1 MTQEFT
7 HPFEVMKANF
17 SQREGKTDILI
28 KASSEMRDRQGETIL
43 KSAYIDKGMQQ
54 EFLSDNYIDWNHLTD
69 YYDALLPNAK
79 PEQINGLMIE
89 KEKAI
94 IGRAT
99 QIGFKQDFPSEMNLE
114 PDKLYARGYLINDNG
129 YVQQMLPK
137 LKAGFDAYAAS
148 VMGHVDKAHKSN
160 GIISHVKLRKIALA
174 PRMDVMNPDTSV
186 SLVKGKMIHS
196 LTQILKGITD
206 TKLLKNIGVME
217 NEIQDHDLDSQIL
230 QQVQMLQRKVDLLFN
245 HLSNQPDYYENMIGD
260 LTGQIES
267 RVLPVTYE
275 AIKQILME
283 KYCLDE
289 ETAAANAQNY
299 IVELNIKNREPNGE
313 NYNV

>member
-1 MTQEFT
+1 MSQEFT
-7 HPFEVMKANF
+7 HPFEVMKASF

-43 KSAYIDKGMQQ
+43 KSAYLDKAMQS

-79 PEQINGLMIE
+79 PEQINQLMIE

-99 QIGFKQDFPSEMNLE
+99 QIGFKDDFPSEMSLE
-114 PDKLYARGYLINDNG
+114 PDKLYCRGYLINDNG

-160 GIISHVKLRKIALA
+160 GVISHVKLKKIALA

-186 SLVKGKMIHS
+186 TLVKGKIVHS
-196 LTQILKGITD
+196 LTKILKGFTD
-206 TKLLKNIGVME
+206 RNYSANNIDME
-217 NEIQDHDLDSQIL
+217 ADLAVDNEILSK
-230 QQVQMLQRKVDLLFN
+230 VEMLQRKVDLLYG
-245 HLSNQPDYYENMIGD
+245 HLTSQPDFYTNMVGD
-260 LTGQIES
+260 LTEQIES

-283 KYCLDE
+283 KYCCSE
-289 ETAAANAQNY
+289 MEAADMAQKY
-299 IVELNIKNREPNGE
+299 IVELNITNRENGE
-313 NYNV
+313 NYNE

>member
-1 MTQEFT
+1 MSQEFT
-7 HPFEVMKANF
+7 HPFEVMKASF

-43 KSAYIDKGMQQ
+43 KSAYLDKAMQK

-79 PEQINGLMIE
+79 PEQINQLMIE

-99 QIGFKQDFPSEMNLE
+99 QIGFKDDFPSEMSLE

-160 GIISHVKLRKIALA
+160 GIISHVKLKKIALA

-186 SLVKGKMIHS
+186 TLVKGKIVHS
-196 LTQILKGITD
+196 LTKILKGFTD
-206 TKLLKNIGVME
+206 TNYPANIQEDME
-217 NEIQDHDLDSQIL
+217 DSAVDNQIL
-230 QQVQMLQRKVDLLFN
+230 NQVQMLTRKVDLLFS
-245 HLSNQPDYYENMIGD
+245 HLSNQPDYYSNMVGD
-260 LTGQIES
+260 LTEQIES
-267 RVLPVTYE
+267 RILPVTYE
-275 AIKQILME
+275 AIKQILMG
-283 KYCLDE
+283 KYCMDE
-289 ETAAANAQNY
+289 ATAAENAQKY
-299 IVELNIKNREPNGE
+299 IVELNISNRENNGE
-313 NYNV
+313 NYNG

>member
-1 MTQEFT
+1 MSQEFT
-7 HPFEVMKANF
+7 HPFEVMKASF

-43 KSAYIDKGMQQ
+43 KSAYLDKAMQS

-79 PEQINGLMIE
+79 PEQINQLMIE

-99 QIGFKQDFPSEMNLE
+99 QIGFKDDFPSEMSLE
-114 PDKLYARGYLINDNG
+114 PDKLYCRGYLINDNG

-160 GIISHVKLRKIALA
+160 GVISHVKLKKIALA

-186 SLVKGKMIHS
+186 TLVKGKIVHS
-196 LTQILKGITD
+196 LTKILKGFTD
-206 TKLLKNIGVME
+206 RNYSANNIDME
-217 NEIQDHDLDSQIL
+217 ADLAVDNEILSK
-230 QQVQMLQRKVDLLFN
+230 VEMLQRKVDLLYG
-245 HLSNQPDYYENMIGD
+245 HLTSQPDFYTNMVGD
-260 LTGQIES
+260 LTEQIES

-283 KYCLDE
+283 KYCCSE
-289 ETAAANAQNY
+289 MEAADMAQKY
-299 IVELNIKNREPNGE
+299 IVELNITNRENGE
-313 NYNV
+313 NYNG

>member
-1 MTQEFT
+1 MSQEFT
-7 HPFEVMKANF
+7 HPFEVMKASF

-43 KSAYIDKGMQQ
+43 KSAYLDKAMQS

-79 PEQINGLMIE
+79 PEQINQLMIE

-99 QIGFKQDFPSEMNLE
+99 QIGFKDDFPSEMSLE
-114 PDKLYARGYLINDNG
+114 PDKLYCRGYLINDNG

-160 GIISHVKLRKIALA
+160 GVISHVKLKKIALA

-186 SLVKGKMIHS
+186 TLVKGKIVHS
-196 LTQILKGITD
+196 LTKILKGFTD
-206 TKLLKNIGVME
+206 RNYSANNIDMDADLAVD
-217 NEIQDHDLDSQIL
+217 NEILSK
-230 QQVQMLQRKVDLLFN
+230 VEMLQRKVDLLYG
-245 HLSNQPDYYENMIGD
+245 HLTSQPDFYTNMVGD
-260 LTGQIES
+260 LTEQIES

-283 KYCLDE
+283 KYCCSE
-289 ETAAANAQNY
+289 MEAADMAQKY
-299 IVELNIKNREPNGE
+299 IVELNITNRENGE
-313 NYNV
+313 NYNG

>member
-1 MTQEFT
+1 MSQEFT
-7 HPFEVMKANF
+7 HPFEVMKASF

-43 KSAYIDKGMQQ
+43 KSAYLDKAMQS

-79 PEQINGLMIE
+79 PEQINQLMIE

-99 QIGFKQDFPSEMNLE
+99 QIGFKDDFPSEMSLE
-114 PDKLYARGYLINDNG
+114 PDKLYCRGYLINDNG

-137 LKAGFDAYAAS
+137 LKAGFEAYAAS

-160 GIISHVKLRKIALA
+160 GVISHVKLKKIALA

-186 SLVKGKMIHS
+186 TLVKGKIVHS
-196 LTQILKGITD
+196 LTKILKGFTD
-206 TKLLKNIGVME
+206 RNYSANNIDMDADLAVD
-217 NEIQDHDLDSQIL
+217 NEILSK
-230 QQVQMLQRKVDLLFN
+230 VEMLQRKVDLLYG
-245 HLSNQPDYYENMIGD
+245 HLTSQPDFYTNMVGD
-260 LTGQIES
+260 LTEQIES

-283 KYCLDE
+283 KYCCSE
-289 ETAAANAQNY
+289 MEAADMAQKY
-299 IVELNIKNREPNGE
+299 IVELNITNRENGE
-313 NYNV
+313 NYNG

>member
-1 MTQEFT
+1 MSQEFT
-7 HPFEVMKANF
+7 HPFEVMKASF

-43 KSAYIDKGMQQ
+43 KSAYLDKAMQS

-79 PEQINGLMIE
+79 PEQINQLMIE

-99 QIGFKQDFPSEMNLE
+99 QIGFKDDFPSEMSLE
-114 PDKLYARGYLINDNG
+114 PDKLYCRGYLINDNG

-160 GIISHVKLRKIALA
+160 GIISHVKLKKIALA

-186 SLVKGKMIHS
+186 TLVKGKIVHS
-196 LTQILKGITD
+196 LTKILKGFTD
-206 TKLLKNIGVME
+206 TNYPANIQEDME
-217 NEIQDHDLDSQIL
+217 DSAVDNQIL
-230 QQVQMLQRKVDLLFN
+230 NQVQMLTRKVDLLFS
-245 HLSNQPDYYENMIGD
+245 HLSNQPYYYSNMVGD
-260 LTGQIES
+260 LTEQIES
-267 RVLPVTYE
+267 RILPVTYE
-275 AIKQILME
+275 AIKQILMG
-283 KYCLDE
+283 KYCMDE
-289 ETAAANAQNY
+289 ATAAENAQKY
-299 IVELNIKNREPNGE
+299 IVELNISNRENNGE
-313 NYNV
+313 NYNG

>member
-160 GIISHVKLRKIALA
+160 GIISHVKLKKIALA

-196 LTQILKGITD
+196 LTQILKGVTD
-206 TKLLKNIGVME
+206 TKLLKNIGVM
-217 NEIQDHDLDSQIL
+217 NEIEDTQLDSQIL
-230 QQVQMLQRKVDLLFN
+230 QQIQMLSRKVDLLF
-245 HLSNQPDYYENMIGD
+245 SNMKSQPDFYTGMVGD
-260 LTGQIES
+260 LTEQIES

-283 KYCLDE
+283 KYCCSDE
-289 ETAAANAQNY
+289 EASEMAQKY
-299 IVELNIKNREPNGE
+299 IVELNITNRENGE
-313 NYNV
+313 NYNG

>member
-1 MTQEFT
+1 MEFT
-7 HPFEVMKANF
+7 HPFTVIKANF

-28 KASSEMRDRQGETIL
+28 KASSETRDRQGETIL

-69 YYDALLPNAK
+69 YYEALLPNAK
-79 PEQINGLMIE
+79 PQDINNLMIE

-99 QIGFKQDFPSEMNLE
+99 QIGFKDDFASELGLE

-160 GIISHVKLRKIALA
+160 GIISHVKLKKIAIA

-186 SLVKGKMIHS
+186 TLVKGKTIQS
-196 LTQILKGITD
+196 LTKILKGFTD
-206 TKLLKNIGVME
+206 RNLPVNNIDMHE
-217 NEIQDHDLDSQIL
+217 DEAIDNQIL
-230 QQVQMLQRKVDLLFN
+230 SQVQMLQRKVDLLFTN
-245 HLSNQPDYYENMIGD
+245 MQNQPDYYSGMIGD
-260 LTGQIES
+260 LTEQIES

-283 KYCLDE
+283 KYCCSDE
-289 ETAAANAQNY
+289 EAAVMAQKY
-299 IVELNIKNREPNGE
+299 IVELNITNRDNGE
-313 NYNV
+313 NYNG

>member
-1 MTQEFT
+1 MSQEFT
-7 HPFEVMKANF
+7 HPFEVMKASF

-43 KSAYIDKGMQQ
+43 KSAYLDKAMQS

-79 PEQINGLMIE
+79 PEQINQLMIE

-99 QIGFKQDFPSEMNLE
+99 QIGFKDDFPSEMSLE
-114 PDKLYARGYLINDNG
+114 PDKLYCRGYLINDNG

-160 GIISHVKLRKIALA
+160 GVISRVKLKKIALA

-186 SLVKGKMIHS
+186 TLVKGKTIQS
-196 LTQILKGITD
+196 LTKILKGFTD
-206 TKLLKNIGVME
+206 RNFPANNIDME
-217 NEIQDHDLDSQIL
+217 ADLAVDNEILSK
-230 QQVQMLQRKVDLLFN
+230 VEMLQRKVDLLYG
-245 HLSNQPDYYENMIGD
+245 HLTSQPDFYTNMVGD
-260 LTGQIES
+260 LTEQIES

-283 KYCLDE
+283 KYCCSE
-289 ETAAANAQNY
+289 MEAADMAQKY
-299 IVELNIKNREPNGE
+299 IVELNIINRENGE
-313 NYNV
+313 NYNG

>member
-1 MTQEFT
+1 MSQEFT
-7 HPFEVMKANF
+7 HPFEVMKASF

-43 KSAYIDKGMQQ
+43 KSAYLDKAMQQ

-79 PEQINGLMIE
+79 PEQINQLMIE

-99 QIGFKQDFPSEMNLE
+99 QIGFKDDFPSELALE

-160 GIISHVKLRKIALA
+160 GIISHVKLKKIALA

-186 SLVKGKMIHS
+186 TLVKGKTVHS
-196 LTQILKGITD
+196 LTKILKGFTD
-206 TKLLKNIGVME
+206 TKYPVNNM
-217 NEIQDHDLDSQIL
+217 DMDSEVDNQIL
-230 QQVQMLQRKVDLLFN
+230 AQVQMLQKKVDLLYG
-245 HLSNQPDYYENMIGD
+245 HLTSQPDFYTNMVGD
-260 LTGQIES
+260 LTEQIES

-275 AIKQILME
+275 AIKQILMD
-283 KYCLDE
+283 KYCCSE
-289 ETAAANAQNY
+289 MEAADMAQKY
-299 IVELNIKNREPNGE
+299 IVELNITNRENGE
-313 NYNV
+313 NYNG

>member
-1 MTQEFT
+1 MSQEFT
-7 HPFEVMKANF
+7 HPFEVMKASF

-43 KSAYIDKGMQQ
+43 KSAYLDKAMQS

-79 PEQINGLMIE
+79 PEQINQLMIE

-99 QIGFKQDFPSEMNLE
+99 QIGFKDDFPSEMSLE
-114 PDKLYARGYLINDNG
+114 PDKLYCRGYLINDNG

-160 GIISHVKLRKIALA
+160 GVISHVKLKKIALA

-186 SLVKGKMIHS
+186 TLVKGKIVHS
-196 LTQILKGITD
+196 LTKILKGFTD
-206 TKLLKNIGVME
+206 RNYSANNVDME
-217 NEIQDHDLDSQIL
+217 ADLAVDNEILSK
-230 QQVQMLQRKVDLLFN
+230 VEMLQRKVDLLYG
-245 HLSNQPDYYENMIGD
+245 HLTSQPEFYTNMVGD
-260 LTGQIES
+260 LTEQIES

-283 KYCLDE
+283 KYCCSE
-289 ETAAANAQNY
+289 MEAAEMAQKY
-299 IVELNIKNREPNGE
+299 IVELNITNRENGE
-313 NYNV
+313 NYNG

>member
-1 MTQEFT
+1 MSQEFT
-7 HPFEVMKANF
+7 HPFEVMKASF

-43 KSAYIDKGMQQ
+43 KSAYLDKAMQS

-79 PEQINGLMIE
+79 PEQINQLMIE

-99 QIGFKQDFPSEMNLE
+99 QIGFKDDFPSEMSLE
-114 PDKLYARGYLINDNG
+114 PDKLYCRGYLINDNG

-160 GIISHVKLRKIALA
+160 GVISHVKLKKIALA

-186 SLVKGKMIHS
+186 TLVKGKIVHS
-196 LTQILKGITD
+196 LTKILKGFTD
-206 TKLLKNIGVME
+206 RNYSANNIDME
-217 NEIQDHDLDSQIL
+217 ADLAVDNEILSK
-230 QQVQMLQRKVDLLFN
+230 VEMLQRKVDLLYG
-245 HLSNQPDYYENMIGD
+245 HLTSQPEFYTNMVGD
-260 LTGQIES
+260 LTEQIES

-283 KYCLDE
+283 KYCCAE
-289 ETAAANAQNY
+289 MEAAEMAQKY
-299 IVELNIKNREPNGE
+299 IVELNITNRENGE
-313 NYNV
+313 NYNG